1 MMKDVVLGI
10 DVGTSG
16 VRIVASDRSGAL
28 AAMSKAPIAAPIQ
41 NGGRSLQDPQIW
53 WSAIEQAFG
62 LLDLKG
68 LNVLA
73 LAIDGTSGTILAVD
87 KSGGPLGLASM
98 YNDLAER
105 ADVDKVLAVAPM
117 ETAARGGSSPL
128 ARALSMQKSATRI
141 LHQADWLAGQF
152 SGRYDV
158 SDENNALKSGY
169 DPVSRVWPAWIA
181 ATGFDA
187 GLFPKVVPAGT
198 ATGTILPGITDK
210 FGLSKI
216 ATIVAGTTDGCAAF
230 LASGASESGDGV
242 TSLGTTLTLKLLSDR
257 PVFSPEYGI
266 YSHRIGDQWLAG
278 GASNSGGGV
287 LRKYFSSEDIARLT
301 GLVDPNVPTGL
312 DYYPLPQAGE
322 RFPIA
327 DPNFAPRLT
336 PRPSDDRVFFQAML
350 EGIAHVEQQG
360 YWRLAELGATPLKSI
375 RSVGGGAANEAWAR
389 IRLKALGVA
398 AKPSASEHAAMGTA
412 RLAWRGIGHAN

>member
-1 MMKDVVLGI
+1 MSKDCVLGI

-16 VRIVASDRSGAL
+16 VRIAASDRTGAL
-28 AAMSKAPIAAPIQ
+28 LAMSTAPIIAPLQ
-41 NGGRSLQDPQIW
+41 DSGRSLQDPRIW
-53 WSAIEQAFG
+53 RDAIEQAFAS
-62 LLDLKG
+62 LDLKD

-87 KSGGPLGLASM
+87 KNGEPLGLASM

-105 ADVDKVLAVAPM
+105 ADVDKVSAVAPM

-128 ARALSMQKSATRI
+128 ARALPMQKGATCI

-169 DPVSRVWPAWIA
+169 DPIARIWPSWIA
-181 ATGFDA
+181 GTGFDA

-198 ATGTILPGITDK
+198 ATGTILPDVAKK
-210 FGLSKI
+210 FELSK
-216 ATIVAGTTDGCAAF
+216 ALSIVAGTTDGCAAF
-230 LASGASESGDGV
+230 LASGAAEPGDGV
-242 TSLGTTLTLKLLSDR
+242 TSLGTTLTLKLLSDC
-257 PVFSPEYGI
+257 PVFSPQYGI

-287 LRKYFSSEDIARLT
+287 LRKYFSGADIARLSE
-301 GLVDPNVPTGL
+301 LVDPNVPTGL

-327 DPNFAPRLT
+327 DPNFEPRLS
-336 PRPSDDRVFFQAML
+336 PRPDDDRLFFQGLL
-350 EGIAHVEQQG
+350 EGIAQVEAQG
-360 YWRLAELGATPLKSI
+360 YARLAELGATPLKSI
-375 RSVGGGAANEAWAR
+375 RSVGGGAANGAWTR

-398 AKPSASEHAAMGTA
+398 EKPSASEHAAMGTA
-412 RLAWRGIGHAN
+412 RLAWRGIGHAH